1 MIMPETRIVLKN
13 CGKIDAR
20 DIESYLVVGGFE
32 AWKKARKQMT
42 PDEVV
47 TEVRTSELRGRGGAG
62 YPCGLKWELAKK
74 EQSTGNIL
82 ICNADEGEVGA
93 FKDRYLLQHDP
104 YSVVEGIAICAYAIG
119 SSKAYIYLRGEYHC
133 CAEALKDAI
142 RQAERHSFLGDL
154 NISITEGAGAYICGE
169 ETALLDSI
177 EGKRGEPR
185 YRPPFPVQRGLW
197 NQPTVVNNVETLAN
211 IPHIILHGAEWFR
224 EMGTERSKGTK
235 VFSVSGDVERPGVYE
250 LALGTSL
257 KELIVDLCGAEDIKM
272 VQVGGATGGILPYSR
287 VSTPLSYETVLGSGA
302 VIVLNRNRQV
312 LDFIFRTMDF
322 VAKESCGKCTPCRE
336 GTEAMLEILERLAS
350 AEGRQED
357 IQAIEDLASTMMLS
371 SLCGLGQ
378 AAAMPVLDTLKFFRE
393 EYETR
398 IKQSILIRSLKG

>member
-1 MIMPETRIVLKN
+1 MPEKRIVLKN
-13 CGKIDAR
+13 CGRIDAR
-20 DIESYLVVGGFE
+20 DIASYLAFSGFE
-32 AWKKARKQMT
+32 GWKKARKLMT

-47 TEVRTSELRGRGGAG
+47 AEVKTSGLRGRGGSG

-74 EQSTGNIL
+74 EKSTGRFL

-104 YSVVEGIAICAYAIG
+104 YSVIEGISISAYAIG
-119 SSKAYIYLRGEYHC
+119 ASKAYVYLRAEYHY
-133 CAEALKDAI
+133 CAEALKEAI
-142 RQAERHSFLGDL
+142 RQAEEQNFLQDL
-154 NISITEGAGAYICGE
+154 DIFIYEGAGAYICGE
-169 ETALLDSI
+169 ETALIESI

-185 YRPPFPVQRGLW
+185 YRPPFPVERGLW
-197 NQPTVVNNVETLAN
+197 NQPTIVNNVETMAN

-224 EMGTERSKGTK
+224 EIGTESSKGTK
-235 VFSVSGDVERPGVYE
+235 LFSVSGDVERPGVYE
-250 LALGTSL
+250 LELGTSV

-272 VQVGGATGGILPYSR
+272 VQIGGATGGILPYSK
-287 VSTPLSYETVLGSGA
+287 VSTPLSYETILGSGA
-302 VIVLNRNRQV
+302 VIVLNRTRQV
-312 LDFIFRTMDF
+312 HDFIYRTMHF
-322 VAKESCGKCTPCRE
+322 LAKESCGKCTPCRE

-350 AEGRQED
+350 AEGRHED
-357 IQAIEDLASTMMLS
+357 TQAIEDLASTMMHS

-378 AAAMPVLDTLKFFRE
+378 AAAIPVLDTLKYFRE